1 MPFATIIAFPT
12 ASTLMVA
19 YGWRFPFYIS
29 LATSTIATG
38 FYFFVVKTGPCVKQE
53 KPTNTRE
60 AYRNREIWK
69 VGIVWLFF
77 NAAALSF
84 TTWAPTLFG
93 KFKGIPELQSG
104 FLASLFMWSAI
115 FCVPVYGYLS
125 DKTGRR
131 KLFVEMGFLL
141 MSLSFIALAFTSD
154 LALVV
159 SILALGITAAMIPP
173 IVSTL
178 PAEVLGPSLAG
189 IGFGI
194 NNTCANVGAS
204 LAQPFVGS
212 LLGLPEPYTL
222 SLFAMAVFAVIGA
235 VAAFTLKTK

>member
-1 MPFATIIAFPT
+1 
-12 ASTLMVA
+12 
-19 YGWRFPFYIS
+19 
-29 LATSTIATG
+29 
-38 FYFFVVKTGPCVKQE
+38 
-53 KPTNTRE
+53 
-60 AYRNREIWK
+60 
-69 VGIVWLFF
+69 
-77 NAAALSF
+77 
-84 TTWAPTLFG
+84 
-93 KFKGIPELQSG
+93 
-104 FLASLFMWSAI
+104 
-115 FCVPVYGYLS
+115 
-125 DKTGRR
+125 
-131 KLFVEMGFLL
+131 MGFLL